1 MVSVKRM
8 DTAGARG
15 EGLEPSITGPEPVVL
30 PITPPPNGW
39 AFRLAER
46 PGPGVRP
53 PGTSRARC
61 IGVGAV
67 ERCQAR
73 GPSGNEPDSEVLGM
87 QRWTVGV
94 TALAGVLGIVVL
106 PALAAQAAG
115 TPG

>member
-1 MVSVKRM
+1 MVSMTRM

-53 PGTSRARC
+53 PSTGRARC
-61 IGVGAV
+61 IGAGAV
-67 ERCQAR
+67 ERCQTR

-87 QRWTVGV
+87 QRWTVGA
-94 TALAGVLGIVVL
+94 TALAGLLGAVT
-106 PALAAQAAG
+106 PRALTAQGG
-115 TPG
+115 TL